1 VSSSSLSARGAAPVL
16 ADLLPGTRVRDAM
29 LVSGYALAIAASA
42 QLAFPLPGTP
52 VPIIG
57 QTFAV
62 LLGAA
67 ALGTRRATL
76 GGLLYAVIGL
86 LGVPWFAGGGPHTLG
101 YVAGFVLAGALVGWS
116 ARAGRLRSVAGAAST
131 MVAGNAVIYV
141 AGVTGLMLVL
151 GLDTR
156 AAISA
161 GVVPFLVGDL
171 VKIAAATALLP
182 SVQRAV
188 ERHADR

>member
-52 VPIIG
+52 VPVTG

-116 ARAGRLRSVAGAAST
+116 ARAGRLRNVAGAAST

>member
-52 VPIIG
+52 VPVTG

-131 MVAGNAVIYV
+131 MVAGNAVIYA
-141 AGVTGLMLVL
+141 AGVTGLVLVL

-182 SVQRAV
+182 AVQRAV

>member
-52 VPIIG
+52 VPVTG

-131 MVAGNAVIYV
+131 MVAGNAVIYA
-141 AGVTGLMLVL
+141 AGVTGLVLVL